1 VVTPHIKRNN
11 STDPENHIPDMA
23 VGLASIPAPIA
34 VPAIIID
41 PPNREG
47 SFCLFILNLEVKFG
61 FWV

>member
-1 VVTPHIKRNN
+1 M
-11 STDPENHIPDMA
+11 NHIPDMA

-47 SFCLFILNLEVKFG
+47 IFCLFILNLEVKF
-61 FWV
+61 VSLV